1 MKRQLKINRWFVA
14 VFACVA
20 VAAGAGSAAERGR
33 DSVPKSGAAVSHEDS
48 SPGGAANP
56 GGVNKSG
63 AESAGKAV
71 GDAGKPSDLP
81 RGIDLVRPDDG
92 YASPGLRRRAIR
104 SSLVATGQKKLQNL
118 PTVALTPHLVPGAA
132 IESVRNSTGVA
143 TPSST
148 GATRPDS
155 FHTVPAMPVSPGLA
169 KNSLGIVVNEI
180 RHPETHVTAT
190 GMVAPITGINGTT
203 MGHANGMIGGPAK
216 ERSGING
223 SAFRPK
229 F

>member
-1 MKRQLKINRWFVA
+1 MKRQLTINRWFVA
-14 VFACVA
+14 VFACAA
-20 VAAGAGSAAERGR
+20 VVAGAGSAAERSR

-104 SSLVATGQKKLQNL
+104 SSLIATGQKKLQNL
-118 PTVALTPHLVPGAA
+118 PTVALTPHLAPGVAV
-132 IESVRNSTGVA
+132 EPPRNSTGVA
-143 TPSST
+143 TPS

-155 FHTVPAMPVSPGLA
+155 LHMVPGMPAGAGLA
-169 KNSLGIVVNEI
+169 KNSLGITVNEI
-180 RHPETHVTAT
+180 PHPQTHVTAT
-190 GMVAPITGINGTT
+190 GVVAPITGLNGTT
-203 MGHANGMIGGPAK
+203 MGHANSMIGGPAK
-216 ERSGING
+216 DRSGISG
-223 SAFRPK
+223 AAFRPK